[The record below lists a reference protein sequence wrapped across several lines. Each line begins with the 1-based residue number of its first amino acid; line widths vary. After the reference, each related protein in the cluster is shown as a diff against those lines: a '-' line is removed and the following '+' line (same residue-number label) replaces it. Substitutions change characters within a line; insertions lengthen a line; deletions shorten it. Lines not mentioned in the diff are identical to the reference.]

1 MILKIRRFIR
11 MNTSLVVYSVLLF
24 LGVIA
29 LFVGLVPALQKSY
42 TLIRDLQTL
51 QDEMNGIQKKVTMLS
66 ALNQGEV
73 ERRSEDVLLAVPT
86 DKSVSTLLSSVEAV
100 AFKNGLSISDMSIEA
115 IGSLATDS
123 GIQQTKPE
131 GNTITETVSLRG
143 TLIQLREFLSEV
155 VRVRRL
161 MTIKNMA
168 LTAIPK
174 SMLMT
179 AQLSVEVY
187 YQPFPTTIGKATD
200 PIEPFSQ
207 KEINTLDKVASY
219 PVMFT
224 AETPSLTSQEIPLVG
239 EEPTTFSVLDPF
251 FSASTQTTF
260 IPTSTPTPSLLPLS
274 SPTAS
279 PTATIKAP

>member
-11 MNTSLVVYSVLLF
+11 MNTSLVVYSVLL
-24 LGVIA
+24 LMGVIA
-29 LFVGLVPALQKSY
+29 LFVGLVPAVQNGI

-51 QDEMNGIQKKVTMLS
+51 QDEMKRIGKKVTMLS

-174 SMLMT
+174 STQIT
-179 AQLSVEVY
+179 AQLSIEVY
-187 YQPFPTTIGKATD
+187 YQPLPATIGKASD
-200 PIEPFSQ
+200 PFEPFSQ
-207 KEINTLDKVASY
+207 KEIDTLDKVASY
-219 PVMFT
+219 PLAFT
-224 AETPSLTSQEIPLVG
+224 TETQPLSPQKPSPVG
-239 EEPTTFSVLDPF
+239 REPTTPTVADPF
-251 FSASTQTTF
+251 TNSEIKIIPSPTQL
-260 IPTSTPTPSLLPLS
+260 PTVSSTPSSTL
-274 SPTAS
+274 SPTPE
-279 PTATIKAP
+279 PTTEPQ